1 MTVKEIIQIENGNR
15 NTIILLR
22 EGIFWRAYEKSAYA
36 FSMQVHPYKPTRK
49 WVIAVKQDVVSLGF
63 PVSAAENVLNGC
75 KVLMRQEARLVLA
88 ASPIDP
94 DGFEVWK
101 QTVHRSLPPAVVAPV
116 PAAASPVMAPAASSA
131 ASSVVSPA
139 VSAVGQCCDGLAD
152 CIRRF
157 NIESK
162 TPVDCMLF
170 LMELKRKLAE

>member
-22 EGIFWRAYEKSAYA
+22 EGIFWRAYEKSTYA

-101 QTVHRSLPPAVVAPV
+101 QTVPRSLPPAVVV
-116 PAAASPVMAPAASSA
+116 PESAATSPVMEPA

>member
-101 QTVHRSLPPAVVAPV
+101 QTVPRSLPPAVVAPE
-116 PAAASPVMAPAASSA
+116 PAAASPVMEPA
-131 ASSVVSPA
+131 VSPA

>member
-63 PVSAAENVLNGC
+63 LVSAAENVLNGC

-101 QTVHRSLPPAVVAPV
+101 QTVPRSLPPAVVAPE
-116 PAAASPVMAPAASSA
+116 PAAASPVMEPA

>member
-36 FSMQVHPYKPTRK
+36 FFIQVHPYKPTRK

-101 QTVHRSLPPAVVAPV
+101 QTVPRSLPPAVVAP
-116 PAAASPVMAPAASSA
+116 APAA

>member
-101 QTVHRSLPPAVVAPV
+101 QTVPRSLPPAVVSPA
-116 PAAASPVMAPAASSA
+116 PAAASPVMEPA

-139 VSAVGQCCDGLAD
+139 VSAVGQCCDGLAE

>member
-75 KVLMRQEARLVLA
+75 KVLMRQEARLVQA

-101 QTVHRSLPPAVVAPV
+101 QTVPRSLPPAVVAPE
-116 PAAASPVMAPAASSA
+116 PAAASPVMEPA

>member
-49 WVIAVKQDVVSLGF
+49 WVIAVKQDVVSLVF

-101 QTVHRSLPPAVVAPV
+101 QTVPRSLPPAVVAPE
-116 PAAASPVMAPAASSA
+116 PAAASPVMEPA

>member
-36 FSMQVHPYKPTRK
+36 FSIQVHPYKPTRK

-75 KVLMRQEARLVLA
+75 KVLMRQESRLVLA

-101 QTVHRSLPPAVVAPV
+101 QTVPRSLPPAVVV
-116 PAAASPVMAPAASSA
+116 PEPAASSA
-131 ASSVVSPA
+131 APSVVSSA

>member
-101 QTVHRSLPPAVVAPV
+101 QTVPRSLPPAV
-116 PAAASPVMAPAASSA
+116 AA
-131 ASSVVSPA
+131 
-139 VSAVGQCCDGLAD
+139 CCCRSCA
-152 CIRRF
+152 CRRF
-157 NIESK
+157 AGYGAGRFICRFIRCF
-162 TPVDCMLF
+162 TRRFCRRTVLRRACGLHPPF
-170 LMELKRKLAE
+170 

>member
-75 KVLMRQEARLVLA
+75 KVLMRLA

-101 QTVHRSLPPAVVAPV
+101 QTVPRSLPPAVVAPE
-116 PAAASPVMAPAASSA
+116 PAAASPVMEPA

>member
-1 MTVKEIIQIENGNR
+1 ME
-15 NTIILLR
+15 
-22 EGIFWRAYEKSAYA
+22 
-36 FSMQVHPYKPTRK
+36 P
-49 WVIAVKQDVVSLGF
+49 
-63 PVSAAENVLNGC
+63 
-75 KVLMRQEARLVLA
+75 
-88 ASPIDP
+88 
-94 DGFEVWK
+94 
-101 QTVHRSLPPAVVAPV
+101 
-116 PAAASPVMAPAASSA
+116 A

>member
-36 FSMQVHPYKPTRK
+36 FFIQVHPYKPTRK

-101 QTVHRSLPPAVVAPV
+101 QTVPRSLPPAVVAPE
-116 PAAASPVMAPAASSA
+116 PAAASPVMEPA

>member
-101 QTVHRSLPPAVVAPV
+101 QTVPRSCLLLLSLLCLPPLRRLWSRPLHLPLHPLFHPPFLPSDSVATGLRT
-116 PAAASPVMAPAASSA
+116 A
-131 ASSVVSPA
+131 SVVLTSRAKLPWTA
-139 VSAVGQCCDGLAD
+139 CCSLW
-152 CIRRF
+152 
-157 NIESK
+157 N
-162 TPVDCMLF
+162 
-170 LMELKRKLAE
+170 

>member
-101 QTVHRSLPPAVVAPV
+101 QTVPRSLPPAVVVPE
-116 PAAASPVMAPAASSA
+116 PAAASPVMEPAASSA
-131 ASSVVSPA
+131 ASSVVSPPPFLPSDSVA
-139 VSAVGQCCDGLAD
+139 TGLRTASAVLTSRAKLPWTACCSLW
-152 CIRRF
+152 
-157 NIESK
+157 N
-162 TPVDCMLF
+162 
-170 LMELKRKLAE
+170 

>member
-101 QTVHRSLPPAVVAPV
+101 QTVPRSLPPAVVSPA
-116 PAAASPVMAPAASSA
+116 PAAASPVMEPA

>member
-36 FSMQVHPYKPTRK
+36 FSMHPYKPTRK

-101 QTVHRSLPPAVVAPV
+101 QTVPRSLPPAVVAPE
-116 PAAASPVMAPAASSA
+116 PAAASPVMEPA